1 MSTSKDLD
9 RVRTAA
15 LQLHAAISD
24 AAAKR
29 GECTKSIKSLEATQK
44 HAAES
49 LKSSRNAFQTAVRKA
64 LADAHASVQSI
75 SAAVAAKRWAESTH
89 ARK

>member
-1 MSTSKDLD
+1 
-9 RVRTAA
+9 
-15 LQLHAAISD
+15 
-24 AAAKR
+24 
-29 GECTKSIKSLEATQK
+29 
-44 HAAES
+44 